1 MPKRKEKAEAQNKT
15 NQRVTKKRQ
24 KMQNNRVQLLKAV
37 PVRVS
42 RALEKLCNILNSCKR
57 ALEKL
62 RNLNFFLFYKY
73 LI

>member
-42 RALEKLCNILNSCKR
+42 RALEKLCNI
-57 ALEKL
+57 
-62 RNLNFFLFYKY
+62 F
-73 LI
+73 